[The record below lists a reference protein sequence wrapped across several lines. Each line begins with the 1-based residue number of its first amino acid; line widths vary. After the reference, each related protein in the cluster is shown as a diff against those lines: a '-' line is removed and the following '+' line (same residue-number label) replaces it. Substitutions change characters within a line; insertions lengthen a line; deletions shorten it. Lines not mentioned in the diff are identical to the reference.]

1 LSHYTDWTIGH
12 VHAGALG
19 WVAMIT
25 IGSLYHLIPK
35 VYGVEKMH
43 SVGLINAHFWLA
55 TIGTVLYIRHQGR
68 QGLAE
73 RQDRNGRRGRLP
85 AGARHLDQEQT
96 VTAMDIGT
104 LRGLGTLLIMVAFIG
119 LVIWAYSGKR
129 KKSFDEATMLPFAD
143 DPEAKKHVEQASR
156 SNKE

>member
-1 LSHYTDWTIGH
+1 MT
-12 VHAGALG
+12 
-19 WVAMIT
+19 
-25 IGSLYHLIPK
+25 
-35 VYGVEKMH
+35 
-43 SVGLINAHFWLA
+43 A
-55 TIGTVLYIRHQGR
+55 T
-68 QGLAE
+68 
-73 RQDRNGRRGRLP
+73 
-85 AGARHLDQEQT
+85 
-96 VTAMDIGT
+96 DIGT